1 MCRADA
7 TPERKSTNDVEA
19 LTAALDVFVL
29 VGKVSSLF
37 AWMRTTFFG
46 ARPAQMVVDAMVHAD
61 LALAISACLA
71 LLKDADGLIERD
83 INGVLRPVSDLAW
96 RFPVAQFTEWKVLA
110 KMLTDQLARM
120 AVSACVESMAA
131 CAESL
136 GKVTPPWEF
145 LHDGA
150 KFHMKMA
157 ARRLVNWHAKKEL
170 NEGGVRLEQALKG
183 AAERWASWGFPGKL
197 EEDALYAEQMA
208 TVTVRYRAVHK
219 AMTLAAIV
227 KLVHYDKPCDARNT
241 KARALVAP
249 QHCLDP
255 QADPG
260 CGRAPQVGCIA
271 LRRATAWVH
280 RPASFFAGPRAQG
293 RDFDICAGISES
305 RA

>member
-157 ARRLVNWHAKKEL
+157 ARCLVNWHAKQEV
-170 NEGGVRLEQALKG
+170 NEGGKRLEQALKG

-260 CGRAPQVGCIA
+260 CGRAPQVGRIA
-271 LRRATAWVH
+271 LRRQAPWLG
-280 RPASFFAGPRAQG
+280 ASP
-293 RDFDICAGISES
+293 CLPLP
-305 RA
+305 